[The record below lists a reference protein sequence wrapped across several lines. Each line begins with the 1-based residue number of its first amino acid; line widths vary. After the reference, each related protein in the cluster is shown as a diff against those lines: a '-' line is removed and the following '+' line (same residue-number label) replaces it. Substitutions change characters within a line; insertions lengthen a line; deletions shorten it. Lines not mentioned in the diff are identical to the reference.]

1 LGLAPDQ
8 TSILISSVHVSGI
21 LSRGHVDFAPRSE
34 LEFQLLKYPLDR
46 HNIQRV
52 SAERVVSGR
61 IVAIYQFLRD
71 SSKAVNQMGKWSG
84 RGNKKPPEDR

>member
-1 LGLAPDQ
+1 
-8 TSILISSVHVSGI
+8 
-21 LSRGHVDFAPRSE
+21 

-52 SAERVVSGR
+52 SAGELFPVS

-71 SSKAVNQMGKWSG
+71 SSKPVNL
-84 RGNKKPPEDR
+84 